1 MSIVAAQESLVRGNF
16 NPYAKMDKDKQ
27 ITLDITDE
35 EVNCLI
41 QKLIKKAYEM
51 TIGIYPPMFHWL
63 RRYGIYV
70 LRF

>member
-35 EVNCLI
+35 EVN
-41 QKLIKKAYEM
+41 
-51 TIGIYPPMFHWL
+51 F
-63 RRYGIYV
+63 
-70 LRF
+70 